1 MFVLGIDEAAT
12 DTRLHINQVE
22 FYNTRDIAPVF
33 LIDVGASAL
42 LGGQLQIDTR
52 GQCHLIMAITII
64 TGTIS
69 LMGLFPLFVSSCAI
83 SISAAWGDSIRLVLC
98 CVGVVSD
105 THCFMEI
112 NITGQG
118 TKIVHDIID
127 TEVVAVIISTRN
139 GFIEELLVQRHLT
152 HTVDG
157 VVGIVCNL
165 RHTVLGAL
173 HHHTATEHTAEVST
187 LDGVHRTAGI
197 DRQHTVFFPICR

>member
-52 GQCHLIMAITII
+52 GQCHLIMTITII
-64 TGTIS
+64 TSAIG
-69 LMGLFPLFVSSCAI
+69 LMFFFPVFVSGNAVVL
-83 SISAAWGDSIRLVLC
+83 SISIRLVLG
-98 CVGVVSD
+98 CVGVVGN
-105 THCFMEI
+105 THCFIEI

-118 TKIVHDIID
+118 TKVVHDIVD
-127 TEVVAVIISTRN
+127 AEVVAVIISSKIVL
-139 GFIEELLVQRHLT
+139 IEEPLVQRHLT
-152 HTVDG
+152 DTVDG
-157 VVGIVCNL
+157 IVGIVCNL

-173 HHHTATEHTAEVST
+173 HHHTTTKHTAEVST

-197 DRQHTVFFPICR
+197 DWQHTILFPILT